1 MESNG
6 ISHTVD
12 VENGESTVLATSS
25 ADKLGGV
32 RIVEENEDRDL
43 SRGLNQ
49 RHLSMIA
56 LAGAVSHVQS
66 YGFLHIKFKDSL
78 KS

>member
-1 MESNG
+1 MSLDIENDRSAHN
-6 ISHTVD
+6 VD
-12 VENGESTVLATSS
+12 LEHGKTPTMASTVS
-25 ADKLGGV
+25 ADKIGEV

-56 LAGAVSHVQS
+56 LAGAVRKFLEPGMP
-66 YGFLHIKFKDSL
+66 YG
-78 KS
+78 